1 MNILSNKA
9 IHLLNTK
16 NLLQMV
22 NATKFQQ
29 FVNQAGYEQVTSN
42 PVAITI
48 LPSIYFEK
56 YGTLSTVWVKTAIK
70 ANLQYVTPY
79 N

>member
-1 MNILSNKA
+1 
-9 IHLLNTK
+9 
-16 NLLQMV
+16 MV
-22 NATKFQQ
+22 NATKFQHL
-29 FVNQAGYEQVTSN
+29 VNQAGYQQATTN
-42 PVAITI
+42 PVAITT

-70 ANLQYVTPY
+70 ANLQYVTPH